1 MMIII
6 IVKHITITHTVIRAT
21 TGITSVLVDIPPP
34 PPPLSVDVSLFSVS
48 IVTVAVIMLVGVV
61 GWGVA

>member
-34 PPPLSVDVSLFSVS
+34 PPLSVDVSLFSVS
-48 IVTVAVIMLVGVV
+48 IVAVAVIMLVGVV

>member
-1 MMIII
+1 MIIII
-6 IVKHITITHTVIRAT
+6 IVKHIAITHTVIRAT

-34 PPPLSVDVSLFSVS
+34 PLSVDVSLFSVS
-48 IVTVAVIMLVGVV
+48 IVVVAVIILVGVV